1 MFAATL
7 WIPLLVAFL
16 GYLLTY
22 SNNVRLEDRKMR
34 LKYLSDQ
41 LQVLYGPLFSLSHAS
56 HQAWGELTKTLRP
69 ESKVLFD
76 DADPLTEAELKR
88 WRLWMTTVFQ
98 PLNLRMEEA
107 IINNAHLIVGS
118 DMPVHFQEFLAHVEA
133 YRAVIQQWQ
142 VGDYSR
148 HTASLP
154 YPKSLDEYLKQ
165 TFLDLSRHQSKL
177 LRL

>member
-1 MFAATL
+1 MFNTTL

-22 SNNVRLEDRKMR
+22 SNNVRMEDRKTR

-56 HQAWGELTKTLRP
+56 HQAWGELTKILRP
-69 ESKVLFD
+69 HSGVLFD
-76 DADPLTEAELKR
+76 ESHPLSEAELEK

-118 DMPVHFQEFLAHVEA
+118 DMPVPFQDFLAHVEA
-133 YRAVIQQWQ
+133 YRAVIRQWEVNDFSQ
-142 VGDYSR
+142 

-154 YPKSLDEYLKQ
+154 YPVALDSYLKR
-165 TFLDLSRHQSKL
+165 TFLDLSHHQSKL